1 MKTPPRMFPMT
12 QARMVVPVLMAG
24 GSGTRLWPLSRE
36 QHPKQ
41 FLSLLGKSSL
51 FQETALRTSRIEEA
65 ISPIVIGSVAHRF
78 LIAEQLRQAEIRD
91 AAVLRE
97 PEGRNTA
104 PAAAVAAHFVDE
116 VFGPDALV
124 FLMAADHAIG
134 NQRSEE
140 RRGGKAG
147 VSTCGASG

>member
-1 MKTPPRMFPMT
+1 MKTPPGRCPMT
-12 QARMVVPVLMAG
+12 QARMVVAVLMAG

-91 AAVLRE
+91 AAVLLE
-97 PEGRNTA
+97 PEGRN
-104 PAAAVAAHFVDE
+104 
-116 VFGPDALV
+116 
-124 FLMAADHAIG
+124 
-134 NQRSEE
+134 RSEE
-140 RRGGKAG
+140 HTSELQSLMRISYAVFCLKKKHTTQLTYSKR
-147 VSTCGASG
+147 

>member
-1 MKTPPRMFPMT
+1 MFPMT

-65 ISPIVIGSVAHRF
+65 IRPIVIGSVAHRF
-78 LIAEQLRQAEIRD
+78 LIAEQLRQAENRD
-91 AAVLRE
+91 AAVLLE
-97 PEGRNTA
+97 PVGRTTA
-104 PAAAVAAHFVDE
+104 PAAAVAAPFVAE
-116 VFGPDALV
+116 EFVPDASV
-124 FLMAADHAIG
+124 FLLAADNTG
-134 NQRSEE
+134 E
-140 RRGGKAG
+140 RRGGNEG
-147 VSTCGASG
+147 VR

>member
-1 MKTPPRMFPMT
+1 
-12 QARMVVPVLMAG
+12 MAG
-24 GSGTRLWPLSRE
+24 GSGTRVGPLSGE

-41 FLSLLGKSSL
+41 FLSLVGKSSL

-91 AAVLRE
+91 AAVLLE

-104 PAAAVAAHFVDE
+104 PAAAVAVAQAAAEVVGMEIGRAHV
-116 VFGPDALV
+116 
-124 FLMAADHAIG
+124 
-134 NQRSEE
+134 
-140 RRGGKAG
+140 
-147 VSTCGASG
+147 